1 MNLTGNL
8 KDKVERAETM
18 EEKKNIIADAG
29 VELTDEE
36 LEGVAGG
43 TSKSIRYRV
52 DCKYCGKIAGDM
64 REDDAII
71 CMNQHEIKY
80 FHMHKCLMTRE

>member
-8 KDKVERAETM
+8 KDKVERAEAM

-29 VELTDEE
+29 MELTDEE

-43 TSKSIRYRV
+43 AKNKIDKPGV
-52 DCKYCGKIAGDM
+52 KCNKCGKRGWYAMGGGTGVVGG
-64 REDDAII
+64 EA
-71 CMNQHEIKY
+71 
-80 FHMHKCLMTRE
+80 